1 MTTTRYTA
9 SSFTFRAAALGLAG
23 LVSLALLG
31 AVGQVADH
39 QHDSALL
46 AQSSSTPT
54 QVVVVIG
61 KRLHS

>member
-1 MTTTRYTA
+1 MTTTHYTA
-9 SSFTFRAAALGLAG
+9 PSLTFRAAALGLAG

-39 QHDSALL
+39 QHDSAQL
-46 AQSSSTPT
+46 AQASSTPT

-61 KRLHS
+61 KRLHT